1 MKLLGHL
8 TLLLITIFI
17 LVWGLI
23 MLNSEGGLTIFLVGL
38 ITAIYAMANT
48 FILFLS
54 MKAGGIK
61 RKKLGVASAIING
74 ILLITWLVSSLD
86 YGGLQQFEGP
96 TIIILAIIGVANWFT
111 VGPKLYIN
119 KKIENV

>member
-17 LVWGLI
+17 LGWGLI

-96 TIIILAIIGVANWFT
+96 AIIILAIIGVANWFT